1 MQITDWL
8 FRRVCFA
15 SADVLLYPFGLPVG
29 STVLVA
35 ASEPGG
41 SWGFGLSER
50 REGVYSEAPGM
61 FPVWTD
67 LSIQVGRQSMLIL
80 KNQLVCTPSTHH
92 NSKI

>member
-1 MQITDWL
+1 MQVTDWF

-15 SADVLLYPFGLPVG
+15 SADILLYQFDLPVG

-67 LSIQVGRQSMLIL
+67 SSIQVGKQSNVK
-80 KNQLVCTPSTHH
+80 KN
-92 NSKI
+92 NNN